1 MKSPLLIS
9 LLSIAMLM
17 AGCATTATPPEEYS
31 GFLKDYSRLKEGK
44 SASGVSV
51 MGWIDPDVKVT
62 KFTSVYIEPSQM
74 YPKPKATT
82 LIPQATLTG
91 ITNYYDQ
98 ALKRELGKSLPLATS
113 PGPGTLI
120 VRPAIT
126 KVSSE
131 TEGMQPY
138 EILPIAAVAG
148 AVNYAAGGRDQT
160 TTIATEVAFLDG
172 DNNKVIAQVVRKG
185 AGKNL
190 ENDKTKMTAADAKA
204 VLDGW
209 ASDVNQS
216 FMKLKTKAK

>member
-1 MKSPLLIS
+1 MKHSLLIGS
-9 LLSIAMLM
+9 LCVATLM
-17 AGCATTATPPEEYS
+17 VGCATTATPPEEYS
-31 GFLKDYSRLKEGK
+31 GFLKDYSRLKEGN

-51 MGWIDPDVKVT
+51 MRWVDPDVKVA
-62 KFTSVYIEPSQM
+62 KFTSVYVEPSQL
-74 YPKPKATT
+74 YPKPTT
-82 LIPQATLTG
+82 SALIPQSTLTG

-126 KVSSE
+126 SVSSK
-131 TEGMQPY
+131 TEGFQPY

-148 AVNYAAGGRDQT
+148 AVNYAAGGRDQVT
-160 TTIATEVAFLDG
+160 TVATEVAFLDS
-172 DNNKVIAQVVRKG
+172 DTNSVVAQVVRKG

-190 ENDKTKMTAADAKA
+190 ENDKTKMTPADAKA

-209 ASDVNQS
+209 ASDVDQS
-216 FMKLKTKAK
+216 FMKLKTGSN